1 MKKSTKEDFIAQRYV
16 SVRKQI
22 WLYKHMFL
30 ANDSNT
36 NSGAIIDRNLTVIN
50 AVVRDLWWVISFS
63 IFQSIFSVL
72 GDMFDVR
79 YGTKGAILDKKKKSE
94 GTEEALLRQLK
105 LHQLGHYNSL
115 VKKLYLVRDKYI
127 DHTDEYTK
135 DNFPIKLKDM
145 NRLEKFLDEVE
156 KKILREMIKDTSEY
170 YFYKQERCDDDILQ
184 QFDHL
189 MNVLY
194 IDYYMCEGQMDE
206 VALNK
211 RELVLLESLKRRQKL
226 LEIKQKED

>member
-1 MKKSTKEDFIAQRYV
+1 
-16 SVRKQI
+16 
-22 WLYKHMFL
+22 
-30 ANDSNT
+30 
-36 NSGAIIDRNLTVIN
+36 
-50 AVVRDLWWVISFS
+50 
-63 IFQSIFSVL
+63 
-72 GDMFDVR
+72 
-79 YGTKGAILDKKKKSE
+79 
-94 GTEEALLRQLK
+94 
-105 LHQLGHYNSL
+105 
-115 VKKLYLVRDKYI
+115 
-127 DHTDEYTK
+127 
-135 DNFPIKLKDM
+135 M